1 MHGHRTIMDGE
12 DRPAGEDETKLDRAY
27 NDLYGIRVK
36 ARIKSG
42 GLGCLDRVRENNNR
56 VRDALVEKNYFN
68 SNTIIRNSIDE
79 LPNI

>member
-1 MHGHRTIMDGE
+1 MDGE

-42 GLGCLDRVRENNNR
+42 GLGCLDSTEYNDEKDNR

-68 SNTIIRNSIDE
+68 SNTTIKDSIDE